1 MRAFL
6 SWVGGWARD
15 AAAAIAR
22 PASLPAFGE
31 RSVGAAFAHLAVLA
45 LVSWLLPFSAAFF
58 VSAHGSIVAVDEGI
72 RARVPAGAV
81 FELKDGKFSTTL
93 KDPLIVRERG
103 FTLIV
108 EAASGTAD
116 LSATETGIV
125 IARDGVYQQD
135 GLRRESVSFATA
147 PPFRASKEELQAA
160 FARWAPLALFVGA
173 SFALGIFFAV
183 LLADFLL
190 AAAFH
195 AFALW
200 LALKL
205 WKRPHSWKRT
215 FVVMAYAA
223 TGPLVLQALLVF
235 AGTGLGQFSS
245 LYYWGL
251 TVWVLYAAVR
261 TPSSGPKPTTPS
273 DAS

>member
-1 MRAFL
+1 MADHWHATIAAAARP
-6 SWVGGWARD
+6 ARD
-15 AAAAIAR
+15 ADDGFAAHA
-22 PASLPAFGE
+22 
-31 RSVGAAFAHLAVLA
+31 LACILA
-45 LVSWLLPFSAAFF
+45 
-58 VSAHGSIVAVDEGI
+58 VAVD
-72 RARVPAGAV
+72 
-81 FELKDGKFSTTL
+81 
-93 KDPLIVRERG
+93 
-103 FTLIV
+103 

-223 TGPLVLQALLVF
+223 TGPLVLQSLLAF

-261 TPSSGPKPTTPS
+261 TPSSGPNCRPWRPAGGRYGLRFS
-273 DAS
+273 SSSSSS